1 MVSEGMPQA
10 VPPNLDRRQAKR
22 DSLGR
27 MADSTKP
34 TRGVHGLFV
43 VAALILIGAGLRAS
57 ASVVVPL
64 LLALF
69 LAIVASPPIA
79 RLRALGV
86 PPSLAMVIVATAILG
101 VGALFSVVVAVSVG
115 ELSASMP
122 AYEARVEAM
131 AASSS
136 AWVESHGI
144 KFGIE
149 DLRRIVDPGAAIG
162 MVGVFLGGLGAILAN
177 GVVVG
182 FLVIFILID
191 TISIPVKLAAATAD
205 PERANQTLLRLR
217 AQVDSYFGA
226 LTILSA
232 VTGVIVFL
240 FLTVVGVDLALFW
253 GLLAFLLNYIP
264 NIGSIVA
271 AVPPVLLTLI
281 QLGPGSALIVM
292 LGYLSI
298 NMVIGNIVQPRVM
311 GRDAGL
317 STLSV
322 FVSLLLWGWLLGP
335 VGMLVSVPLT
345 SAIRLALDA
354 NDSTR
359 PIAIFLGTEDAAR
372 QVLEARGEG
381 EEDPPAPGRSDRE

>member
-1 MVSEGMPQA
+1 
-10 VPPNLDRRQAKR
+10 
-22 DSLGR
+22 

-345 SAIRLALDA
+345 SALRLALDA
-354 NDSTR
+354 SDSTR
-359 PIAIFLGTEDAAR
+359 PIAIMLGTEDAAR
-372 QVLEARGEG
+372 LIVAARGDG
-381 EEDPPAPGRSDRE
+381 AEEPPA